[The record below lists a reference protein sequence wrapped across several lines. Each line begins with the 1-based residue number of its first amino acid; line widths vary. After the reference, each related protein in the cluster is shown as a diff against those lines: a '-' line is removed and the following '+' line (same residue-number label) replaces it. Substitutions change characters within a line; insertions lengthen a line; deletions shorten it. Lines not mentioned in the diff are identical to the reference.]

1 MANGS
6 VRGRR
11 FETSVGVSLNSQRF
25 PQIGVGSDCPSPLSL
40 SGVELDGSSLV
51 RFIYCD
57 ESGTGGES
65 ILVVAGVIVHGD
77 TQWKPVEKHIGEL
90 IRKYVRAEHRLG
102 FVFRATELFSGSGRI
117 FKDREKYPLKLR
129 FDALKELLSIP
140 SKFRLPVIGGFIPR
154 QPISLGQSTPWR
166 RELVAEDQA
175 LAFSHC
181 LIGAEKY
188 MRKYADP
195 TEIAKMVA
203 EDNTETKKSVAR
215 MHDIRRSSHP
225 AVADYLKGL
234 TKIMRLDQDLLPI
247 SKIVDSVSFE
257 GKRGAILLQVADACA
272 FIIRSYLEER
282 PNIGQFARAFIPSGR
297 AIANIEKV
305 RASRGGILP
314 IRCWD

>member
-1 MANGS
+1 M
-6 VRGRR
+6 
-11 FETSVGVSLNSQRF
+11 
-25 PQIGVGSDCPSPLSL
+25 
-40 SGVELDGSSLV
+40 

-57 ESGTGGES
+57 ESGTSRES
-65 ILVVAGVIVHGD
+65 FLVVAGVIVHGD

-90 IRKYVRAEHRLG
+90 IRKYVRDEHRLG
-102 FVFRATELFSGSGRI
+102 FVFRATDLFSGSGHI
-117 FKDREKYPLKLR
+117 FKDREKYPLKHR
-129 FDALKELLSIP
+129 FEALKELLSIP
-140 SKFRLPVIGGFIPR
+140 SKFRLPVVGGFIR
-154 QPISLGQSTPWR
+154 RKRISPNQSTQSR
-166 RELVAEDQA
+166 RESVAEDQA

-215 MHDIRRSSHP
+215 MHDMLRSSHP
-225 AVADYLKGL
+225 DVADYLKGL
-234 TKIMRLDQDLLPI
+234 TRIMCLDSDFLPI
-247 SKIVDSVSFE
+247 TKIVDSVSFE

-272 FIIRSYLEER
+272 FIIRSYIEER

-305 RASRGGILP
+305 RASNGGILP
-314 IRCWD
+314 IRSWN